1 MTKSEQQ
8 TLSGV
13 QEMDGVGLH
22 RGNRVTMRLLPGDP
36 DTGIRF
42 RRVDLEGSPDIP
54 ATVESVVAHDRGTT
68 LAAGEAQ
75 VQTVEHILSA
85 LTGLR
90 VDNAVIE
97 LDGHEPPAADG
108 SATAFVKMIE

>member
-8 TLSGV
+8 TLSAAR
-13 QEMDGVGLH
+13 EMEGVGLH
-22 RGNRVTMRLLPGDP
+22 RGDRVRMRLLPADP

-42 RRVDLEGSPDIP
+42 RRVDLEGAPEIP
-54 ATVESVVAHDRGTT
+54 ATVESVIAHDRGTT
-68 LAAGEAQ
+68 LAVGEAT
-75 VQTVEHILSA
+75 VQTVEHVLSA

-90 VDNAVIE
+90 IDNAVIE

-108 SATAFVKMIE
+108 S